1 MASQICP
8 KVNIFRKR
16 CEVCC
21 TQAMRI
27 YLHIILL
34 LSAQFL
40 IGGGACQSAIAQ
52 PGNTLSAD
60 PPMELTSEQI
70 VKNLV
75 QRNLERTQ
83 ALTAY
88 HATRIYR
95 LDYQGFPGSRSAEMI
110 VDVRYSSPAT
120 KEFNVRSEKGSRLLI
135 DRVFRALLENEKEAL
150 SEENQARVA
159 LNNDNYRFAMVGIQT
174 MPTGPCYI
182 LAVEP
187 LTKNKLLYRG
197 RIWVDAEDFAV
208 VRIEAAPAKNPSFW
222 TKETKIEQVYAKVG
236 EFWLPLSNRSNSTI
250 RLGGHA
256 YFTIQYQ
263 EYQITAVTPPGRP
276 NPSQGAD
283 IAILVLNPTLLE
295 RFMKKTDP

>member
-1 MASQICP
+1 MKIH
-8 KVNIFRKR
+8 F
-16 CEVCC
+16 
-21 TQAMRI
+21 
-27 YLHIILL
+27 HIIL

-40 IGGGACQSAIAQ
+40 ICGGAWRSAMAQ
-52 PGNTLSAD
+52 PRNTQAAEPSIT
-60 PPMELTSEQI
+60 LTSEQ
-70 VKNLV
+70 VVNKLV
-75 QRNLERTQ
+75 QRNLERAQ
-83 ALTAY
+83 ALAAY
-88 HATRIYR
+88 QGTRIYR
-95 LDYQGFPGSRSAEMI
+95 LDYQGFPGSRSAEMT
-110 VDVRYSSPAT
+110 VDVRYRSPAT
-120 KEFNVRSEKGSRLLI
+120 KEFSVRSEKGSRLLI
-135 DRVFRALLENEKEAL
+135 DRVFRALLQSEKEAL

-256 YFTIQYQ
+256 DFTIQYQ

-283 IAILVLNPTLLE
+283 SAILVLNPTL
-295 RFMKKTDP
+295 RNGFMKKTDP

>member
-1 MASQICP
+1 MATRICP
-8 KVNIFRKR
+8 KVNTFRER
-16 CEVCC
+16 YEVFS

-27 YLHIILL
+27 HHIILL
-34 LSAQFL
+34 LSAHFL
-40 IGGGACQSAIAQ
+40 ICGGAWQSAIAQ
-52 PGNTLSAD
+52 PANTFSAD
-60 PPMELTSEQI
+60 PPLALTPEQV

-75 QRNLERTQ
+75 QRNLERAQ

-88 HATRIYR
+88 QGTRIYR
-95 LDYQGFPGSRSAEMI
+95 LDYQGFPGSRSAEMT
-110 VDVRYSSPAT
+110 VDVRYRSPAT
-120 KEFNVRSEKGSRLLI
+120 KEFVVRSEKGSRLLI
-135 DRVFRALLENEKEAL
+135 DRVFRALLQNEKEAL

-159 LNNDNYRFAMVGIQT
+159 LTNDNYRFTMVGT
-174 MPTGPCYI
+174 ETLPTGPCYI

-222 TKETKIEQVYAKVG
+222 TKETKFEQVYGKVG
-236 EFWLPLSNRSNSTI
+236 EFWLPLTNRSNSAI

-263 EYQITAVTPPGRP
+263 AYQVTAVTPPGKP
-276 NPSQGAD
+276 NPPQGAD
-283 IAILVLNPTLLE
+283 SAILDLNPTLQNG
-295 RFMKKTDP
+295 FTKKTDP